1 MVKIFVN
8 TRALWT
14 HYSCSVIIKIQFHVA
29 RWEQTVKRPLEEL
42 HTPKQI
48 LWINTNTNRA
58 QWVKKARA
66 PYWNF
71 CGICQEHSR
80 AAFCA
85 SGNNNFSRAHYT
97 YVVKVKSGESSAGVK
112 FSHRMLCAVCAESR
126 VAHTTQQLKGR
137 PRAHSHSRHLIF
149 TLLLSKCHNYYCT
162 SSAFWVEKSEKLSI
176 LLVLTLGCRF
186 PRLNVRFT
194 VWFIFYYM
202 ICASALN
209 FKTFLEHANWQ
220 NEQFYNA
227 IQTIFCMNLSA
238 LVGFKAWI
246 LVFDI

>member
-1 MVKIFVN
+1 
-8 TRALWT
+8 
-14 HYSCSVIIKIQFHVA
+14 VA
-29 RWEQTVKRPLEEL
+29 RSEQTVKRPLEEL

-85 SGNNNFSRAHYT
+85 SGNNFSRAHYT

-126 VAHTTQQLKGR
+126 VAHTTPTKGETS
-137 PRAHSHSRHLIF
+137 PRRAARTHSHSRHLIF
-149 TLLLSKCHNYYCT
+149 TLLLSKCHNYYCI
-162 SSAFWVEKSEKLSI
+162 EC
-176 LLVLTLGCRF
+176 VLGGKEWKAVDFARF
-186 PRLNVRFT
+186 DTRLQIPT
-194 VWFIFYYM
+194 
-202 ICASALN
+202 
-209 FKTFLEHANWQ
+209 T
-220 NEQFYNA
+220 
-227 IQTIFCMNLSA
+227 
-238 LVGFKAWI
+238 
-246 LVFDI
+246 